1 MKKRVLRLFSLIL
14 YLLCVCTI
22 LSWKI
27 ETEQM
32 SLVQYEARATEE
44 SRTSTDVRIGA
55 IFTDVDGVDHLFQVV
70 DGTGWEAGL
79 RIEELSPEIWSVGVN
94 PNGQPYARILGGA
107 NYRIVTSAA
116 RQPRDGEKAQ
126 VVTDFETAAD
136 TYLAL
141 YPDGIAEPLK
151 LPDQLTLARQGE
163 NALLLTCQE
172 GQLPFLPS
180 SIKAASITTGEARR
194 IFSLTEA
201 AQLLQA
207 LPIAAVLPGLVLLG
221 LVLWAISCL
230 LSLRMHQTYG
240 LVYLNI
246 ALIAT
251 SLGALYWV
259 AASFDL
265 PASMLPPEGIFQ
277 WRYYA
282 EAYTQILEALK
293 SLGMGDHPL
302 FSLLPAMLDQ
312 AAAVLR
318 VSLGLLVAVPLLE
331 VAGLLLWTR
340 RARRRDAQLS

>member
-1 MKKRVLRLFSLIL
+1 MKKRILRLFSLIL

-32 SLVQYEARATEE
+32 ALIQYESRVTEE

-55 IFTDVDGVDHLFQVV
+55 IFTDADGVNHLFQVV

-79 RIEELSPEIWSVGVN
+79 RIEELSPEIWSVAVN
-94 PNGQPYARILGGA
+94 PNGQPYATILGGA

-126 VVTDFETAAD
+126 VVEDFETVED

-141 YPDGIAEPLK
+141 YPDGVTEPLK

-163 NALLLTCQE
+163 SALLLTCQE

-180 SIKAASITTGEARR
+180 SLKAASITTGEAQQ
-194 IFSLTEA
+194 IYSLTEA
-201 AQLLQA
+201 TQLLQA
-207 LPIAAVLPGLVLLG
+207 LPAAAALPGLVLLG
-221 LVLWAISCL
+221 LVLWALSCCF
-230 LSLRMHQTYG
+230 SLRMHETRG
-240 LVYLNI
+240 LVYLNVV
-246 ALIAT
+246 LIAA

-265 PASMLPPEGIFQ
+265 PASMLPTAGVLQ
-277 WRYYA
+277 WRDYA
-282 EAYTQILEALK
+282 AAYTQIFEALQ

-302 FSLLPAMLDQ
+302 FSLLPAMLEQ
-312 AAAVLR
+312 AAVVLR
-318 VSLGLLVAVPLLE
+318 VSLGLLVAIPLLE

-340 RARRRDAQLS
+340 RARRREAQLS